1 MQLSV
6 VLPIYN
12 EKEVVTSLYRELRAT
27 LDSLVNESE
36 IIFVDDGSDDGTV
49 PELLELARSDPHLIV
64 IELTRNF
71 GNAMAIATGL
81 EYAAGDWVVTMDSD
95 FEDRPEHIGKL
106 YQKALE
112 GYDVVYAVRESNQ
125 KTFAKDMGSR
135 LFYALLSRMADF
147 PMPSN
152 SGNFAIMHQPV
163 VQALRKM
170 TERTRYFAGL
180 RNWVGYR
187 QIGLDLPRGKRLAG
201 KPKQSFPRLLR
212 QALDALFAFSMV
224 PLKSLSFFGTIAFL
238 FALVMALLVILM
250 RFKDPEL
257 SLAWPAALISIIFFG
272 GVQLIGLGILGE
284 YLGRIYN
291 EVRAR
296 PVSIIKKVTNL
307 SISQTPDK
315 LNTFPQES

>member
-12 EKEVVTSLYRELRAT
+12 EKEVVTALYRELRAT

-36 IIFVDDGSDDGTV
+36 IIFVDDGSIDGTV
-49 PELLELARSDPHLIV
+49 AELLELARSDPHLIV

-81 EYAAGDWVVTMDSD
+81 EYAAGDWVLTMDSD
-95 FEDRPEHIGKL
+95 FEDRPEHISKL

-112 GYDVVYAVRESNQ
+112 GYDVVYAVRGSSQ
-125 KTFAKDMGSR
+125 KSFAKNIGSR

-152 SGNFAIMHQPV
+152 SGNFAIMHREV

-170 TERTRYFAGL
+170 TERSRYFAGL

-224 PLKSLSFFGTIAFL
+224 PLKSLSFFGMIAFL

-250 RFKDPEL
+250 RLKDPKL

-307 SISQTPDK
+307 SISQAPT
-315 LNTFPQES
+315 S